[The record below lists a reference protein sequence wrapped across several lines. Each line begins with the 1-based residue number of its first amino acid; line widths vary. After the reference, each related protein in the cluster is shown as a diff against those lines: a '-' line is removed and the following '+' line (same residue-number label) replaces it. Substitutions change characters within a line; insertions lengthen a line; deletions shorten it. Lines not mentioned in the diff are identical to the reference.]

1 MFLVTLFAPPHQSDF
16 YGDIYILRGQQSCF
30 GMAVHQQKWRVIGL
44 KILAGCGEKQITASG
59 NPALLA
65 ARRMGNQ
72 RLMTFMHA
80 IKITNSATQPALAK
94 RTCPHCPFLNFC
106 HDSNASS
113 VLRQTIDR
121 QGIKLN
127 PQIEISITLLVK
139 LHAFA
144 YTGTR
149 TDWRPM

>member
-1 MFLVTLFAPPHQSDF
+1 V
-16 YGDIYILRGQQSCF
+16 
-30 GMAVHQQKWRVIGL
+30 AVHQQKWRMIGL
-44 KILAGCGEKQITASG
+44 KILAGVWRKTNHGKRQSSAFGSA
-59 NPALLA
+59 P
-65 ARRMGNQ
+65 RMGNQ

-80 IKITNSATQPALAK
+80 IKITNSATQPAFAK
-94 RTCPHCPFLNFC
+94 RTCSHCPFLNFC

-127 PQIEISITLLVK
+127 PQIEITITLLVK

-144 YTGTR
+144 YTGRR
-149 TDWRPM
+149 TDWRPAVMR